1 LSAAILENLT
11 TAVLIVTPET
21 RVVFMNAGA
30 ESLLGVSRK
39 QARDRQLTE
48 LLPGLE
54 ALDELIGR
62 ALRDDQSFGQS
73 LTFSVPHHER
83 SAVEVV
89 CRVSPFRRSDSD
101 QLLIE
106 FVDATQWRQIDRENT
121 LISQRGVSRRIIR
134 QLAHE
139 IRNPLGGLRG
149 AAQLLERQ
157 LQQPE
162 LREYTRVIVGETDRL
177 VALTNNLLG
186 PTGASK
192 IESVN
197 VHELIERVLLLLQ
210 GDEQTAA
217 VINRDY
223 DPSLPNLSVDKDQI
237 VQALLNIARN
247 AVQAS
252 GLQGNVTVRTRVL
265 TNYVI
270 GSEQHRL
277 VASVEV
283 EDNGPGI
290 PEDLKA
296 SIFYPLVTSRDE
308 GTGLGLPL
316 AQDLVSRHGG
326 LVEYES
332 EPGRTVFMVQDVDCR
347 RRYCSPVGPGESITG
362 GRNCYA
368 ELCHS
373 GCAA

>member
-1 LSAAILENLT
+1 
-11 TAVLIVTPET
+11 
-21 RVVFMNAGA
+21 MNAGA
-30 ESLLGVSRK
+30 EALLGVSRN
-39 QARDRQLTE
+39 QARGRQITE

-54 ALDELIGR
+54 ALDELISR

-73 LTFSVPHHER
+73 LTFSVPNHER
-83 SAVEVV
+83 AAVEVV
-89 CRVSPFRRSDSD
+89 CRVSPFGKSDRE

-157 LQQPE
+157 LKQPE

-186 PTGASK
+186 PTGVSK

-210 GDEQTAA
+210 GDQQTAA

-247 AVQAS
+247 AVQAT
-252 GLQGNVTVRTRVL
+252 GLEGNVTVRTRVL

-270 GSEQHRL
+270 GSERHRL

-290 PEDLKA
+290 PEDIKA
-296 SIFYPLVTSRDE
+296 SIFYPLVTSREE

-332 EPGRTVFMVQDVDCR
+332 EPGRTVFMVR
-347 RRYCSPVGPGESITG
+347 IPVES
-362 GRNCYA
+362 
-368 ELCHS
+368 
-373 GCAA
+373 

>member
-1 LSAAILENLT
+1 
-11 TAVLIVTPET
+11 
-21 RVVFMNAGA
+21 
-30 ESLLGVSRK
+30 
-39 QARDRQLTE
+39 
-48 LLPGLE
+48 
-54 ALDELIGR
+54 
-62 ALRDDQSFGQS
+62 
-73 LTFSVPHHER
+73 
-83 SAVEVV
+83 
-89 CRVSPFRRSDSD
+89 
-101 QLLIE
+101 
-106 FVDATQWRQIDRENT
+106 
-121 LISQRGVSRRIIR
+121 
-134 QLAHE
+134 
-139 IRNPLGGLRG
+139 
-149 AAQLLERQ
+149 
-157 LQQPE
+157 
-162 LREYTRVIVGETDRL
+162 
-177 VALTNNLLG
+177 LLG

-332 EPGRTVFMVQDVDCR
+332 EPGRTVFMVR
-347 RRYCSPVGPGESITG
+347 IPVES
-362 GRNCYA
+362 
-368 ELCHS
+368 
-373 GCAA
+373 

>member
-1 LSAAILENLT
+1 
-11 TAVLIVTPET
+11 
-21 RVVFMNAGA
+21 MNAGA
-30 ESLLGVSRK
+30 ESLLGISRK

-217 VINRDY
+217 SINRDY

-332 EPGRTVFMVQDVDCR
+332 EPGRTVFMVR
-347 RRYCSPVGPGESITG
+347 IPVES
-362 GRNCYA
+362 
-368 ELCHS
+368 
-373 GCAA
+373 

>member
-332 EPGRTVFMVQDVDCR
+332 EPGRTVFMVR
-347 RRYCSPVGPGESITG
+347 IPVES
-362 GRNCYA
+362 
-368 ELCHS
+368 
-373 GCAA
+373 